1 MFFQV
6 PIVDITSDIVH
17 STGRENI
24 SLGKKTTNTTTNTKT
39 NIIKYN
45 NEKNSIN
52 NHDTFALCRYSM

>member
-24 SLGKKTTNTTTNTKT
+24 SLGKKTTNTKT